1 MLGNIQQLCGGMH
14 QDAVKVPFLQ
24 NIKILSKSFTIVE
37 HNLKVVPYKEGIMV
51 PVPKKGEL
59 VIILWRMMEMF
70 LAFFLTN
77 GGHLDVYNRLWYS
90 HDSPKKGFRKTQRK
104 YYTQKIN
111 P

>member
-1 MLGNIQQLCGGMH
+1 MKTIYKILIHRKTMLGNIQQLCGGMH

-59 VIILWRMMEMF
+59 VIIL
-70 LAFFLTN
+70 
-77 GGHLDVYNRLWYS
+77 
-90 HDSPKKGFRKTQRK
+90 
-104 YYTQKIN
+104 
-111 P
+111 